1 MLRLVPFA
9 AIAAIMLTSTAA
21 AQSGDRRADAQQRAY
36 TLSVVCWVVASY
48 YRDEADIHRTTD
60 ALRKMGSAMGKLLS
74 GTALDMI
81 GFPRGADLVP
91 EDVINTLAWILV
103 CSVVVIG
110 SSSYYFWSRFHLP
123 RKRHREILGLLQA
136 RRAAALSNQ

>member
-60 ALRKMGSAMGKLLS
+60 ALRKMGSAMGYDNARTSKDAVEMAS
-74 GTALDMI
+74 ALGVELRRD
-81 GFPRGADLVP
+81 P
-91 EDVINTLAWILV
+91 EAMQ
-103 CSVVVIG
+103 
-110 SSSYYFWSRFHLP
+110 
-123 RKRHREILGLLQA
+123 RHRTACRKLGLVG
-136 RRAAALSNQ
+136 